1 MYRTHSLQDIK
12 TKHWT
17 PPLKINLSF
26 SCINRG
32 HNVTFLSGFPA
43 DSFNGI
49 HEVTPAGLSEYIQN
63 YTNWDLV
70 GVRMEGKLPYSVW
83 DVIRFAFEVWNL
95 TLLQK
100 KISRQFITQNQYNW
114 IISCLSNA
122 RNERYSRV
130 MQCSMMPKRN
140 ICWIVTSIWLYWT
153 AHFRSVQLVWC
164 MRCVHHLWWSIR
176 SVYIRAVYRW
186 LVIRLHMHRR
196 QFSSAHSPTTWI
208 CINASWIRRI
218 RHLHIQCI
226 G

>member
-1 MYRTHSLQDIK
+1 MKWHRLVSPNTFK
-12 TKHWT
+12 TTRIGTWSVFEWRASYH
-17 PPLKINLSF
+17 IAYGMLS
-26 SCINRG
+26 
-32 HNVTFLSGFPA
+32 
-43 DSFNGI
+43 
-49 HEVTPAGLSEYIQN
+49 
-63 YTNWDLV
+63 DL
-70 GVRMEGKLPYSVW
+70 RSKYEISRYYKK
-83 DVIRFAFEVWNL
+83 
-95 TLLQK
+95 K